1 VQLHAPDAV
10 EDAVA
15 QRAGRELHL
24 SPSIDGTWFGRFTLD
39 PIDGTIVA
47 GEIARLE
54 RELFDRDWADAKE
67 RLGRV
72 PVVGDLAR
80 TPAQR
85 RADALVIMATRSATT
100 PPGGRAPAP
109 LFTVFVDV
117 ETLTGRICELAD
129 GTVVTPGSLVPWLS
143 EAHVRRVVFDGPS
156 RVTDVGATRRL
167 FTGAARAA
175 IQARDRTCYHPTCEE
190 PASRCQIDHIHPWA
204 LGGPT
209 TLDNGRL
216 ACGFHNR
223 QRNTTTHGDDPEGDG
238 GDDPP

>member
-117 ETLTGRICELAD
+117 ETLT
-129 GTVVTPGSLVPWLS
+129 
-143 EAHVRRVVFDGPS
+143 
-156 RVTDVGATRRL
+156 
-167 FTGAARAA
+167 
-175 IQARDRTCYHPTCEE
+175 
-190 PASRCQIDHIHPWA
+190 
-204 LGGPT
+204 

-216 ACGFHNR
+216 ACGYHNR
-223 QRNTTTHGDDPEGDG
+223 RRNTTTHTDDPDREGEGD
-238 GDDPP
+238 PP